1 MARVHR
7 IGQKK
12 TVHIY
17 RLVSQVGDPLYCKRI
32 YVYTLSLTLISHL
45 MTNYHIYYLVSQG
58 SVEERI
64 VQRAQK
70 KLFLDS
76 MVNRGSTARALALDG
91 EKNQAQGQGL
101 GEKDD
106 QDDSKLLSTLL
117 FGWNSVF
124 SLSGSSSSGGG
135 SGNGNG
141 SSGGNGSDPFDELLD
156 DVDAGLQ
163 GMTDE
168 QLNALIDRTR

>member
-1 MARVHR
+1 
-7 IGQKK
+7 
-12 TVHIY
+12 
-17 RLVSQVGDPLYCKRI
+17 
-32 YVYTLSLTLISHL
+32 
-45 MTNYHIYYLVSQG
+45 
-58 SVEERI
+58 
-64 VQRAQK
+64 
-70 KLFLDS
+70 

-135 SGNGNG
+135 SSSGNGN
-141 SSGGNGSDPFDELLD
+141 GNGSDPFDELLD